1 MFLLGKTLTLKT
13 LQLAAL
19 MGGKFIMYTLFN
31 QIARF
36 LPTFR
41 AQREDDG
48 VAHQLMES
56 ADACAGTNPHDAQE
70 LREAALAYLS
80 VVR

>member
-1 MFLLGKTLTLKT
+1 MNTLLN
-13 LQLAAL
+13 QL
-19 MGGKFIMYTLFN
+19 
-31 QIARF
+31 ARF

-41 AQREDDG
+41 APREDGG

-70 LREAALAYLS
+70 LREAASAYLR

>member
-1 MFLLGKTLTLKT
+1 MNTLL
-13 LQLAAL
+13 
-19 MGGKFIMYTLFN
+19 N
-31 QIARF
+31 QIARL
-36 LPTFR
+36 LPVFR
-41 AQREDDG
+41 AVRENDG

-70 LREAALAYLS
+70 LREAASAYLR

>member
-1 MFLLGKTLTLKT
+1 MNTLLE
-13 LQLAAL
+13 
-19 MGGKFIMYTLFN
+19 
-31 QIARF
+31 QIARL
-36 LPTFR
+36 LPVIP
-41 AQREDDG
+41 AVREDNG

-70 LREAALAYLS
+70 LREAASAYLR

>member
-1 MFLLGKTLTLKT
+1 MNTLL
-13 LQLAAL
+13 Q
-19 MGGKFIMYTLFN
+19 

-36 LPTFR
+36 LPSFR
-41 AQREDDG
+41 AVREDDG

-56 ADACAGTNPHDAQE
+56 AEACAGTNPHDAQE
-70 LREAALAYLS
+70 LRQAASAYLR

>member
-1 MFLLGKTLTLKT
+1 
-13 LQLAAL
+13 
-19 MGGKFIMYTLFN
+19 MYTLFE

-36 LPTFR
+36 LPSFR
-41 AQREDDG
+41 AASEEDG

-56 ADACAGTNPHDAQE
+56 ADACAGTNPRDAQE
-70 LREAALAYLS
+70 LREAASAYLR

>member
-1 MFLLGKTLTLKT
+1 MFTLL
-13 LQLAAL
+13 
-19 MGGKFIMYTLFN
+19 N
-31 QIARF
+31 RIASY
-36 LPTFR
+36 LPTIR

-48 VAHQLMES
+48 FAHQLMES

>member
-1 MFLLGKTLTLKT
+1 MNTLL
-13 LQLAAL
+13 QR
-19 MGGKFIMYTLFN
+19 
-31 QIARF
+31 IARF
-36 LPTFR
+36 LPFFR
-41 AQREDDG
+41 TARTDDS

-70 LREAALAYLS
+70 LREAASAYLR

>member
-1 MFLLGKTLTLKT
+1 MN
-13 LQLAAL
+13 
-19 MGGKFIMYTLFN
+19 TLFEH
-31 QIARF
+31 IARF

-41 AQREDDG
+41 TVREDEG

-56 ADACAGTNPHDAQE
+56 ADACAGTSPHDAQE
-70 LREAALAYLS
+70 LREAASAYLR

>member
-1 MFLLGKTLTLKT
+1 MNTLLT
-13 LQLAAL
+13 
-19 MGGKFIMYTLFN
+19 

-36 LPTFR
+36 LPAFR
-41 AQREDDG
+41 TVREDDG

-56 ADACAGTNPHDAQE
+56 ADACAGTNPRDAQE
-70 LREAALAYLS
+70 LREAASAYLR

>member
-1 MFLLGKTLTLKT
+1 MNTLL
-13 LQLAAL
+13 QH
-19 MGGKFIMYTLFN
+19 
-31 QIARF
+31 IARF

-41 AQREDDG
+41 AVREDDG

-56 ADACAGTNPHDAQE
+56 AEACAGTNPHDAQE
-70 LREAALAYLS
+70 LREAASAYLR

>member
-1 MFLLGKTLTLKT
+1 MY
-13 LQLAAL
+13 AL
-19 MGGKFIMYTLFN
+19 FA

-36 LPTFR
+36 LP
-41 AQREDDG
+41 AAPAPAADG

-56 ADACAGTNPHDAQE
+56 AEARAGSNPHQAQE
-70 LREAALAYLS
+70 LRSAAFAYLS

>member
-1 MFLLGKTLTLKT
+1 MNTLL
-13 LQLAAL
+13 
-19 MGGKFIMYTLFN
+19 N

-36 LPTFR
+36 LPAFR
-41 AQREDDG
+41 NVREDDG
-48 VAHQLMES
+48 VALQLMEN

-70 LREAALAYLS
+70 LREAAYAYLR

>member
-1 MFLLGKTLTLKT
+1 MNTLL
-13 LQLAAL
+13 
-19 MGGKFIMYTLFN
+19 N

-36 LPTFR
+36 LPVFR
-41 AQREDDG
+41 AVPQDDG

-70 LREAALAYLS
+70 LREAASAYLR